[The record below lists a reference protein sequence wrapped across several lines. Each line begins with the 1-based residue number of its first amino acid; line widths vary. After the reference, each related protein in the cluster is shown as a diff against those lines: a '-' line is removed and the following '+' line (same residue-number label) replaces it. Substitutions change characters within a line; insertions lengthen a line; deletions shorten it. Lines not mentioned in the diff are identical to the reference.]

1 MKRYQFIIVVIVIIL
16 VTALLGTGVSQSAS
30 PPSQTDYEVPLV
42 SGWLTFVPIPTTIT
56 LYVSIPDPNLNEAL
70 HQKLGKPMSEG
81 ILAVELAGLTGDLY
95 LVNKNISDAEGIQF
109 CSNISGLYMD
119 NNNLS
124 SLPDMS
130 GMAKLATATF
140 DYNNFTQFPT
150 GIIPAPLLARLSFTN
165 NPMSSVTP
173 QINSMMHLIS
183 LNISDCAFTSF
194 PQEITHISHLETLR
208 AENND
213 FGTVPNIENISM
225 LHELRL
231 SNTGLND
238 FPAGIYQLPNL
249 RNLHIHNNQI
259 SSISSDIINLS
270 NLMYLSISH
279 NELKSLP
286 SELFDISSFVGLHA
300 DSNSLYSLP
309 DNIVN
314 LNIEHISVRNNRI
327 SHLPSNIGYA
337 SNLVLIDVMA
347 NRLKELP
354 SSLDQ
359 KSYNYINVEF
369 NFLDIKPGSETRTI
383 LNNTTSGTKY
393 FARQL
398 KPIDEVIA
406 EPSAQSVVLAWDA
419 GEDGTG
425 TLGSTWS
432 VDSYNV
438 YLIEAGNTYTKLEQ
452 LSPTEL
458 TYEHTGLTPVTTY
471 LYRVGVDYHV
481 VAPGYG
487 LNTVIRAYTEV
498 EPTTLAL
505 AEEASPSPSAETA
518 SPSPSTATE
527 TETPSQDD
535 TQEGT
540 SAKTEQPSEDNS
552 QNTNTTVDENTE
564 TGNENTEMDDESKEV
579 IEIDIP
585 SDDSSGGLPIWAII
599 VICVLGAGV
608 IGIGIALIVIKKK
621 GGKKDYPKRA

>member
-16 VTALLGTGVSQSAS
+16 ATALLGTGISQSAS
-30 PPSQTDYEVPLV
+30 PPSQADYEVPLV

-56 LYVSIPDPNLNEAL
+56 LFVNIPDPNLNEAL

-95 LVNKNISDAEGIQF
+95 LVNKNISNAEGIQF

-119 NNNLS
+119 NNNLN

-140 DYNNFTQFPT
+140 DYNNFTEFPT

-173 QINSMMHLIS
+173 QISTMMHLIS

-194 PQEITHISHLETLR
+194 PQEITQLSQLETLR
-208 AENND
+208 AENNI
-213 FGTVPNIENISM
+213 FGSVPNIENISM

-231 SNTGLND
+231 SNTGLNE
-238 FPAGIYQLPNL
+238 FPTGIYQLPNL
-249 RNLHIHNNQI
+249 RNLFIHNNQI
-259 SSISSDIINLS
+259 SSISSDIITLS
-270 NLMYLSISH
+270 NLMYLSIGN

-309 DNIVN
+309 DNLVN

-337 SNLVLIDVMA
+337 SNLLLLDVMA

-369 NFLDIKPGSETRTI
+369 NFLDITPGSDTRTI
-383 LNNTTSGTKY
+383 INNTTSGTKY

-398 KPIDEVIA
+398 KPIEEVIA
-406 EPSAQSVVLAWDA
+406 EPSAQSVVLSWDS

-425 TLGSTWS
+425 TGGSTWS

-438 YLIEAGNTYTKLEQ
+438 YLIEPGNTYTKLEQ

-458 TYEHTGLTPVTTY
+458 TYEHTGLSPETAY
-471 LYRVGVDYHV
+471 LYRIGVDYHV

-505 AEEASPSPSAETA
+505 AEEASPSPSAEIS
-518 SPSPSTATE
+518 SPSPGVAAE
-527 TETPSQDD
+527 TEPPTEDT
-535 TQEGT
+535 TQESA
-540 SAKTEQPSEDNS
+540 SAKTEQPSEDNI
-552 QNTNTTVDENTE
+552 QTTNASGDENIE
-564 TGNENTEMDDESKEV
+564 PDDKTKEV
-579 IEIDIP
+579 IEIDMT
-585 SDDSSGGLPIWAII
+585 SDNSNGGLPIWAII

-608 IGIGIALIVIKKK
+608 IGTGIALIIIKKK